1 MERSRSGTVFAVLL
15 IVGLVVLLVWLA
27 PQVLRRLNPVQ
38 QAAETLEEE
47 LEARLNPTPTI
58 RPSAATIIEQVQS
71 LSRLET
77 ASYTIE
83 KVITAES
90 GQDALAFLFGD
101 RLLFVAHGQVI
112 AGVDL
117 SRIGE
122 GDVTVTEDDRVVMTL
137 PPAEVFVVTLDNERS
152 FVYDRDTGLLG
163 LNEQLETEARQAA
176 EQEILNAALESGI
189 LETADQ
195 NARAVLQRFILAF
208 GFREV
213 IFVSATT
220 EAVSPTPTSPPT
232 LPVTV
237 IPVTP

>member
-1 MERSRSGTVFAVLL
+1 MERSRSGTVLAVLL
-15 IVGLVVLLVWLA
+15 IMGLVILLVWLA

-47 LEARLNPTPTI
+47 LDARLNPTPTI
-58 RPSAATIIEQVQS
+58 RPSVTTIIEQVQS

-122 GDVTVTEDDRVVMTL
+122 GDITVTEDDRVVMVL

-176 EQEILNAALESGI
+176 EQEILDAALESGI

-195 NARAVLQRFILAF
+195 NARAVLQRLILAF

-213 IFVSATT
+213 IFVSPTT
-220 EAVSPTPTSPPT
+220 EAASPTPPPPT

-237 IPVTP
+237 VPVTP

>member
-1 MERSRSGTVFAVLL
+1 MQSRSASPLGLL
-15 IVGLVVLLVWLA
+15 ILLLFFVGLAALA
-27 PQVLRRLNPVQ
+27 IWAVPQIERWLNPLENPSSGIGQ
-38 QAAETLEEE
+38 QLDN
-47 LEARLNPTPTI
+47 LLNPTPTI
-58 RPSAATIIEQVQS
+58 RPSSATIIHQMQN

-117 SRIGE
+117 AKMSQ
-122 GDVTVTEDDRVVMTL
+122 GDIIVTDDDRVIVTL
-137 PPAEVFVVTLDNERS
+137 PPAEVFVVTLDNDRS
-152 FVYDRDTGLLG
+152 YVYDRDTGILG
-163 LNEQLETEARQAA
+163 LNQDLETLARQAA
-176 EQEILNAALESGI
+176 EEEILEAALEDGI
-189 LETADQ
+189 LDLANR
-195 NARAVLQRFILAF
+195 NARAYIEQLILAF

-213 IFVSATT
+213 IFVAAT
-220 EAVSPTPTSPPT
+220 STPPPPT

-237 IPVTP
+237 IVLTPTP